1 MPVKSLNYHSPQTNA
16 EKITAANISLE
27 FLKKEVKK
35 LTDEQKQI
43 RLMLLEIMDQTK
55 TFEIIKKEDEID
67 EEPVKSWFWSS

>member
-1 MPVKSLNYHSPQTNA
+1 MPVKSHNNA

-55 TFEIIKKEDEID
+55 TFEIIKKEDDEID